1 MREIWYFKCLKCGK
15 RIEEGLDHGDKTL
28 LNVLEHV
35 EDIRSALGGDET
47 GLLEVSILG
56 MGVVPIEFLMEHY
69 GEEHDVVVYSE
80 FGCIKRIGDWERCAK
95 PPLGKIIRLHQAREG
110 TVVCLYCGK
119 HIKEWKPMEK
129 CPARCEEMVDK

>member
-1 MREIWYFKCLKCGK
+1 MSEIWYFKCLKCGK

-56 MGVVPIEFLMEHY
+56 MGVVPI
-69 GEEHDVVVYSE
+69 
-80 FGCIKRIGDWERCAK
+80 
-95 PPLGKIIRLHQAREG
+95 
-110 TVVCLYCGK
+110 
-119 HIKEWKPMEK
+119 
-129 CPARCEEMVDK
+129 